1 MASYSPPLT
10 SDSQK
15 MEAGVAALRAG
26 QGSQF
31 FWRRLHSWTGII
43 PIGVFLLEHIL
54 FSNATALNGP
64 EAYAN
69 TVRFLGSLPL
79 VTAIEAIGIWIPIAF
94 HGLYGFYIWYR
105 GDSNVGGAYPWT
117 GNWMY
122 TVQRWTGGIVFFYIG
137 WHIWH
142 LRFAGVD
149 LHAHPGASFGKVQ
162 GELVIAWQLAFYIVG
177 LVAASWHF
185 SYGLWLFCAKW
196 GITVGERARSRFL
209 AICLALF
216 LLITGVGLAAILTLK
231 TAPRQPIDVSVG
243 ELRTAPAPAA
253 AVADKHPEGH

>member
-1 MASYSPPLT
+1 MASYNPPLT
-10 SDSQK
+10 TGSQK

-26 QGSQF
+26 QGQQF
-31 FWRRLHSWTGII
+31 FWRRLHSLTGII
-43 PIGVFLLEHIL
+43 PIGAFLLEHIL
-54 FSNATALNGP
+54 ASNSTAMNGP

-79 VTAIEAIGIWIPIAF
+79 VLALETLFIWLPIAF

-122 TVQRWTGGIVFFYIG
+122 TLQRWTGAIAFFYIG
-137 WHIWH
+137 WHVWH
-142 LRFAGVD
+142 LRFAGID
-149 LHAHPGASFGKVQ
+149 LHAHPAASFGKVQ
-162 GELVIAWQLAFYIVG
+162 GELMVGWQLAFYIVG

-196 GITVGERARSRFL
+196 GITVGERARQRL
-209 AICLALF
+209 LVLCLLLFAL
-216 LLITGVGLAAILTLK
+216 IAGVGMASLRSFLVS
-231 TAPRQPIDVSVG
+231 PRQPVDVTAG
-243 ELRTAPAPAA
+243 ELHTAPGPTAA
-253 AVADKHPEGH
+253 AVGKH

>member
-1 MASYSPPLT
+1 MASYNPPLT
-10 SDSQK
+10 TSSQK
-15 MEAGVAALRAG
+15 VEGGVAALRAA
-26 QGSQF
+26 QGSEF
-31 FWRRLHSWTGII
+31 FWRRLQSLTGII
-43 PIGVFLLEHIL
+43 PIGAFLLEHIL
-54 FSNATALNGP
+54 LSNSTALNGP

-69 TVRFLGSLPL
+69 TVKFLGSLPL
-79 VTAIEAIGIWIPIAF
+79 VLALETFFIWLPIAF

-122 TVQRWTGGIVFFYIG
+122 TLQRWTGGIVFFYIG
-137 WHIWH
+137 WHVWH
-142 LRFAGVD
+142 LRFAGID

-177 LVAASWHF
+177 LIAASWHF

-216 LLITGVGLAAILTLK
+216 LLISGVGLVSLRAFLVS
-231 TAPRQPIDVSVG
+231 PRQPVDVSAG
-243 ELRTAPAPAA
+243 EMRTAPVPAA
-253 AVADKHPEGH
+253 AAADKNSEGH

>member
-1 MASYSPPLT
+1 MASYNPPLT
-10 SDSQK
+10 TSSQK
-15 MEAGVAALRAG
+15 IEDGVAALRAA
-26 QGSQF
+26 QGSEF
-31 FWRRLHSWTGII
+31 FWRRLHSLTGII

-69 TVRFLGSLPL
+69 TVKFLGSLPL

-137 WHIWH
+137 WHVWH
-142 LRFAGVD
+142 LRFAGID

-162 GELVIAWQLAFYIVG
+162 GELVVAWQLAFYIAG

-243 ELRTAPAPAA
+243 ELRAAPAA
-253 AVADKHPEGH
+253 AAADKHPEGH